1 MTFALKVIVLKSKQ
15 ALYLDARLW
24 LEHPQSHVTRVVTI
38 KSLAHTTRDTP
49 WHLEYDRTVVMFII
63 CMVFIVDVIFIV
75 DVVFIIDVVFIV
87 DVVFIMSAFACYMC
101 RTARND
107 KLDIQAAMPFLC
119 GASI

>member
-63 CMVFIVDVIFIV
+63 CMVFIVDV
-75 DVVFIIDVVFIV
+75 
-87 DVVFIMSAFACYMC
+87 VFIMSAFACYMC